1 MLKGVGL
8 VVLSVLLF
16 CCKSKVTVKNIP
28 VDDFFKSRDKAYYR
42 VSPDGK
48 SLAYLQLQDK
58 KSALFVEN
66 LATGEKKQL
75 TNLVDKDISFYF
87 WTSSNELIFYAEE
100 NGKEKK
106 SDLFLINKNG
116 GKLFLLNSSKKSS
129 LRVIEDQLIDNKY
142 IVVLSNK
149 RDSTVFDVYRL
160 NVRDGGMQMAAK
172 NPGNITRWMTDNRG
186 VLRIAIAS
194 DGVNETLLYR
204 ENEQQPFKP
213 VVTNNFNSNLMPIAF
228 SEKQANVIYAISN
241 VNRDKNALVTMNL
254 STGKQDSV
262 IFANDTLDVI
272 SAKYSQRKGKILFV
286 TCETW
291 RKEKFYLDDSTRL
304 ANGKIDELLPG
315 SEWRIIDKD
324 DDDHVFIVRT
334 FTDRNPGSYYLYTSR
349 DNRLRKLA
357 DINPSINEEDMSAM
371 KPISFKATDGLT
383 IHGYLTLPK
392 IEKATNLPV
401 IVLPHDGPRGRN
413 SWGYNAEV
421 QFLANRGYAV
431 LQVNYRGS
439 SGYGKAFYSAG
450 FKQWNGKI
458 QSDVNDGVK
467 WLIAQKIANPNRI
480 AIYGNGLGGYIA
492 LNCLYKNP
500 TLYRCGGSNSG
511 VINLFSYLKSIPPY
525 FKSYLQMYYEIIGN
539 PVSDSEALRMASP
552 VFHADE
558 FKSPVFIAQNPN
570 DPEVNVA
577 EGIQF
582 IKELK
587 KRNVPVT
594 YIEKED
600 GPNPI
605 LKQQARTELYK
616 SLEVFLKENLK

>member
-1 MLKGVGL
+1 MLKVVGIII
-8 VVLSVLLF
+8 LSVLLF
-16 CCKSKVTVKNIP
+16 GCKSNIAVKNIP

-48 SLAYLQLQDK
+48 SLAYLQIQDK
-58 KSALFVEN
+58 NSALYVED
-66 LATGEKKQL
+66 LSTGAKKQI
-75 TNLVDKDISFYF
+75 TNLKDKDISFYF
-87 WTSSNELIFYAEE
+87 WTSSNELIFYTEE
-100 NGKEKK
+100 TGKDRK

-116 GKLFLLNSSKKSS
+116 GKIFLLNSSKKSR
-129 LRVIEDQLIDNKY
+129 LQIIEDQLIDNKY

-160 NVRDGGMQMAAK
+160 NVRNGSLQMAAK
-172 NPGNITRWMTDNRG
+172 NPGNITRWMTDRKG

-204 ENEQQPFKP
+204 QTEQQPFKP

-228 SEKQANVIYAISN
+228 SDRQPNVIYAISN
-241 VNRDKNALVTMNL
+241 VNRDKNALVTFNL
-254 STGKQDSV
+254 STGKEDSV
-262 IFANDTLDVI
+262 LFANDTLDVI
-272 SAKYSQRKGKILFV
+272 SAKYSQKKEKVLFV

-304 ANGKIDELLPG
+304 ASAKIDRLLPG
-315 SEWRIIDKD
+315 TEWRIIDKD
-324 DDDHVFIVRT
+324 NDDRVFIIRT
-334 FTDRNPGSYYLYTSR
+334 FTDKNPGSYYLYTSI
-349 DNRLRKLA
+349 DNKIKKLA
-357 DINPSINEEDMSAM
+357 DINPTINEEDMSAM
-371 KPISFKATDGLT
+371 KPISFKAEDGLI

-392 IEKATNLPV
+392 KEREKNLPV
-401 IVLPHDGPRGRN
+401 VVLPHDGPRGRS

-439 SGYGKAFYSAG
+439 SGYGKAFSSAG
-450 FKQWNGKI
+450 FQQWNGKI
-458 QSDVNDGVK
+458 QGDVNSGVK
-467 WLIAQKIANPNRI
+467 WLISEKIANPDRI
-480 AIYGNGLGGYIA
+480 AIYGSGLGGYLA

-500 TLYRCGGSNSG
+500 KLYRCGGSNSG

-525 FKSYLQMYYEIIGN
+525 FKSYLQMYYEVIGN
-539 PVSDSEALRMASP
+539 PITDSEALRLASP

-558 FKSPVFIAQNPN
+558 FERPVFIAQNPN

-587 KRNVPVT
+587 KLNVPVT
-594 YIEKED
+594 YVEKQE
-600 GPNPI
+600 GTNPI
-605 LKQQARTELYK
+605 AKQQGRTALYK
-616 SLEVFLKENLK
+616 SLESFLEENLK

>member
-1 MLKGVGL
+1 MLKGIGIII
-8 VVLSVLLF
+8 LSALLF
-16 CCKSKVTVKNIP
+16 CCKNKETANTIP

-48 SLAYLQLQDK
+48 TLAYLQLQNK

-66 LATGEKKQL
+66 LATGQKKQL
-75 TNLVDKDISFYF
+75 TNLTDKDISFYF

-100 NGKEKK
+100 NGKDRK
-106 SDLFLINKNG
+106 SNLFLVNRNG
-116 GKLFLLNSSKKSS
+116 GKLFLLNASKKSS
-129 LRVIEDQLIDNKY
+129 LRVIEDQLIDDKY

-160 NVRDGGMQMAAK
+160 NVRDGSMQMAAK
-172 NPGNITRWMTDNRG
+172 NPGNVTSWMTDNKG

-194 DGVNETLLYR
+194 DGVNETLLFR
-204 ENEQQPFKP
+204 KNEQQPFKP
-213 VVTNNFNSNLMPIAF
+213 VVTNNFNSSLMPIAF
-228 SEKQANVIYAISN
+228 SEKQPDVIYAISN
-241 VNRDKNALVTMNL
+241 VNRDRNALVTMNL
-254 STGKQDSV
+254 STGREDS
-262 IFANDTLDVI
+262 ILFANDSLDVI
-272 SAKYSQRKGKILFV
+272 SAKYSQKKGKILFV

-304 ANGKIDELLPG
+304 ANTKIDKLLPG

-324 DDDHVFIVRT
+324 NDDHVFVIRT
-334 FTDRNPGSYYLYTSR
+334 FTDRNPGSYYLYTSS
-349 DNRLRKLA
+349 NNKLKKLA
-357 DINPSINEEDMSAM
+357 DINPSINEEDMSAT
-371 KPISFKATDGLT
+371 KPISFKTDDGLT

-392 IEKATNLPV
+392 KERLTNLPV
-401 IVLPHDGPRGRN
+401 VVLPHDGIRGRS
-413 SWGYNAEV
+413 SWGYDAEV

-431 LQVNYRGS
+431 LQINYRGS

-450 FKQWNGKI
+450 FKEWNGKI
-458 QSDVNDGVK
+458 QSDVNTGVK
-467 WLIAQKIANPNRI
+467 WLINQKIADPNRI
-480 AIYGNGLGGYIA
+480 AIYGNGLGGYLAI
-492 LNCLYKNP
+492 NCLYKNP
-500 TLYRCGGSNSG
+500 KMYRCGGSNSG

-525 FKSYLQMYYEIIGN
+525 FKSYLQMYYEVIGN
-539 PVSDSEALRMASP
+539 PISDSEALRMASP

-558 FKSPVFIAQNPN
+558 FERPVFIAQNPN

-594 YIEKED
+594 YVEKED
-600 GPNPI
+600 SANPI

-616 SLEVFLKENLK
+616 SLKVFLEENLK

>member
-1 MLKGVGL
+1 MLKGVGIII
-8 VVLSVLLF
+8 LSVFLF
-16 CCKSKVTVKNIP
+16 CCKNNVAVKNIP

-48 SLAYLQLQDK
+48 SLAYLQIQK
-58 KSALFVEN
+58 ENSALYVED
-66 LATGEKKQL
+66 LTSGKKKQL
-75 TNLVDKDISFYF
+75 TDFKDKDISFYF

-106 SDLFLINKNG
+106 SDLFLINKDG

-129 LRVIEDQLIDNKY
+129 LRIIEDQLIDNKY

-160 NVRDGGMQMAAK
+160 NVRNGTMQIAAK
-172 NPGNITRWMTDNRG
+172 NPGNITRWMTDRKG

-204 ENEQQPFKP
+204 QTEQQPFKP

-228 SEKQANVIYAISN
+228 SDRQPNVIYAISN
-241 VNRDKNALVTMNL
+241 VDRDKNALVTLDL
-254 STGKQDSV
+254 SNGHEDSV
-262 IFANDTLDVI
+262 LFASDTLDVI
-272 SAKYSQRKGKILFV
+272 NAKYSQKKEKILFV

-291 RKEKFYLDDSTRL
+291 LKEKFYLDDSTRL
-304 ANGKIDELLPG
+304 ANAKIDKLLPG
-315 SEWRIIDKD
+315 TEWRIVDKD
-324 DDDHVFIVRT
+324 NDDRVFIIRT
-334 FTDRNPGSYYLYTSR
+334 FTDKNPGSFYLYNSISYK
-349 DNRLRKLA
+349 LKKLA
-357 DINPSINEEDMSAM
+357 DINPAIHQESMSAT
-371 KPISFKATDGLT
+371 KPISFKAKDGLI

-392 IEKATNLPV
+392 KKMDKNLPV
-401 IVLPHDGPRGRN
+401 VVLPHDGPRGRS

-450 FKQWNGKI
+450 YQQWDGKI
-458 QSDVNDGVK
+458 LSDVNSGVE
-467 WLIAQKIANPNRI
+467 WLISEKIADPKRI
-480 AIYGNGLGGYIA
+480 AIYGSGLGGYIA

-500 TLYRCGGSNSG
+500 KLYRCGGSNAG

-525 FKSYLQMYYEIIGN
+525 FKSYLQMYYEVIGN
-539 PVSDSEALRMASP
+539 PITGSEALRLASP

-558 FKSPVFIAQNPN
+558 FRRPVFIAQNPN

-587 KRNVPVT
+587 KLNVPVT
-594 YIEKED
+594 YVEKQD
-600 GPNPI
+600 SSNPI
-605 LKQQARTELYK
+605 VRQQGRTALYK
-616 SLEVFLKENLK
+616 SLESFLEENLK

>member
-1 MLKGVGL
+1 MLKGVGIII
-8 VVLSVLLF
+8 LSVLLF
-16 CCKSKVTVKNIP
+16 GCKSNIAVKNIP

-42 VSPDGK
+42 VSTDGK
-48 SLAYLQLQDK
+48 SLAYLQIQDK
-58 KSALFVEN
+58 NSALYVED
-66 LATGEKKQL
+66 LSTGAKKQI
-75 TNLVDKDISFYF
+75 TNLKDKDISFYF
-87 WTSSNELIFYAEE
+87 WTSSNELIFYTEE
-100 NGKEKK
+100 TGKDRK

-116 GKLFLLNSSKKSS
+116 GKIFLLNSSKKSR
-129 LRVIEDQLIDNKY
+129 LQIIEDQLIDNKY

-160 NVRDGGMQMAAK
+160 NVRNGSLQMAAK
-172 NPGNITRWMTDNRG
+172 NPGNITRWMTDRKG

-204 ENEQQPFKP
+204 QTEQQPFKP

-228 SEKQANVIYAISN
+228 SDRQPNVIYAISN
-241 VNRDKNALVTMNL
+241 VNRDKNALVTFNL
-254 STGKQDSV
+254 STGKEDSV
-262 IFANDTLDVI
+262 LFANDTLDVI
-272 SAKYSQRKGKILFV
+272 SAKYSQKKEKVLFV

-304 ANGKIDELLPG
+304 ANAKIDRLLPG
-315 SEWRIIDKD
+315 TEWRIIDKD
-324 DDDHVFIVRT
+324 NDDRVFIIRT
-334 FTDRNPGSYYLYTSR
+334 FTDKNPGSYYLYTSI
-349 DNRLRKLA
+349 DNKIKKLA
-357 DINPSINEEDMSAM
+357 DINPTINEEDMSAM
-371 KPISFKATDGLT
+371 KPISFKAEDGLI

-392 IEKATNLPV
+392 KEREKNLPV
-401 IVLPHDGPRGRN
+401 VVLPHDGPRGRS

-439 SGYGKAFYSAG
+439 SGYGKAFSSAG
-450 FKQWNGKI
+450 FQQWNGKI
-458 QSDVNDGVK
+458 QGDVNSGVK
-467 WLIAQKIANPNRI
+467 WLISEKIANPDRI
-480 AIYGNGLGGYIA
+480 AIYGSGLGGYLA

-500 TLYRCGGSNSG
+500 KLYRCGGSNSG

-525 FKSYLQMYYEIIGN
+525 FKSYLQMYYEVIGN
-539 PVSDSEALRMASP
+539 PITDSEALRLASP

-558 FKSPVFIAQNPN
+558 FERPVFIAQNPN

-587 KRNVPVT
+587 KLNVPVT
-594 YIEKED
+594 YVEKQE
-600 GPNPI
+600 GTNPI
-605 LKQQARTELYK
+605 AKQQGRTALYK
-616 SLEVFLKENLK
+616 SLESFLKENLK

>member
-1 MLKGVGL
+1 MLKGIGIIIF
-8 VVLSVLLF
+8 SALLF

-28 VDDFFKSRDKAYYR
+28 VDDFFKSRDRAYYK

-58 KSALFVEN
+58 NLALFVED
-66 LATGEKKQL
+66 LATGQKKQL
-75 TNLVDKDISFYF
+75 TSLTDKDISFYF
-87 WTSSNELIFYAEE
+87 WTSSKELIFYAEE
-100 NGKEKK
+100 NGKDRK
-106 SDLFLINKNG
+106 SNLFLVNKNG
-116 GKLFLLNSSKKSS
+116 GKPFLLNASKKSS
-129 LRVIEDQLIDNKY
+129 LRIIEDQLIDNKY

-160 NVRDGGMQMAAK
+160 NVRDGSLKMAAK
-172 NPGNITRWMTDNRG
+172 NPGNITRWMTDNKG

-194 DGVNETLLYR
+194 DGVNETLLFR
-204 ENEQQPFKP
+204 ENEHQPFKS

-228 SEKQANVIYAISN
+228 LPNQPNVIYAISN
-241 VNRDKNALVTMNL
+241 VNRDKNALVTLNL
-254 STGKQDSV
+254 STKKEESV
-262 IFANDTLDVI
+262 LFANDSLDVI
-272 SAKYSQRKGKILFV
+272 NAKYSQKKGKILFV

-291 RKEKFYLDDSTRL
+291 RKEKFYLDNSTRL
-304 ANGKIDELLPG
+304 ANAKIDKLLPG
-315 SEWRIIDKD
+315 SEWKIIDKD
-324 DDDHVFIVRT
+324 DDDHVFVIRT

-349 DNRLRKLA
+349 DNKLKKLA
-357 DINPSINEEDMSAM
+357 DINPSINEGDMSAT
-371 KPISFKATDGLT
+371 KPISFKTEDGLT

-392 IEKATNLPV
+392 KERVTNLPV
-401 IVLPHDGPRGRN
+401 VVLPHDEIRGRS
-413 SWGYNAEV
+413 SWGYSAEV

-439 SGYGKAFYSAG
+439 SGYGKAFFSAG

-467 WLIAQKIANPNRI
+467 WLIDQKIADPNRI
-480 AIYGNGLGGYIA
+480 AIYGNGLGGYLA

-500 TLYRCGGSNSG
+500 DLYRCGGSNSG
-511 VINLFSYLKSIPPY
+511 VVNLFSYLKSIPPY
-525 FKSYLQMYYEIIGN
+525 FKSYLQMYYEVIGN
-539 PVSDSEALRMASP
+539 PITDSEALRMASP
-552 VFHADE
+552 VFHAE
-558 FKSPVFIAQNPN
+558 KFSRPVFIAQNPN

-587 KRNVPVT
+587 KRNVAVT
-594 YIEKED
+594 YVEKED
-600 GPNPI
+600 SANPI
-605 LKQQARTELYK
+605 LKQKARSELYK